1 MLSSVVSRHF
11 WGMTQYVAVV
21 QYIIPQL
28 LINSPFA
35 AAVKEAGYIC
45 AEEFKNWRYF
55 EVRMQTFVVK

>member
-1 MLSSVVSRHF
+1 MA
-11 WGMTQYVAVV
+11 QYVAVV